1 MFNQVLLFGRVCAE
15 PTIKNTNDGRVFCEM
30 TMAVNRP
37 FKNGETGEYET
48 DFIKVTVWQG
58 YAETAQQYCTKGST
72 IGVKGRIATRK
83 LDLGEEKSMSILEVY
98 ADQIFFI
105 NLQDKAK

>member
-58 YAETAQQYCTKGST
+58 YAETAQQY
-72 IGVKGRIATRK
+72 I
-83 LDLGEEKSMSILEVY
+83 M
-98 ADQIFFI
+98 
-105 NLQDKAK
+105 N